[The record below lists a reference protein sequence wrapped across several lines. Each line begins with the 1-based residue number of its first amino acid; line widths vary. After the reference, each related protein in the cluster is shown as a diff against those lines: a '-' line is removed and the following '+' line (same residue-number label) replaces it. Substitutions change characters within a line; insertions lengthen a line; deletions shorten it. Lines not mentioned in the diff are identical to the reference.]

1 MHYRN
6 VQFLRAVASLMVL
19 VSHVLHPFVPMRGYW
34 TTPYIYNFGPGGV
47 DIFFVISGFIIYTVG
62 ERAGSQSMDRGR
74 FAVSSD
80 GCWTGSAMP

>member
-1 MHYRN
+1 MC
-6 VQFLRAVASLMVL
+6 FT
-19 VSHVLHPFVPMRGYW
+19 PFVPMRGHW

-74 FAVSSD
+74 FAVSS
-80 GCWTGSAMP
+80 GGFWTGSAMP